1 MAIFTR
7 TWWEAAGK
15 RAAYTALAA
24 LLPAVTLL
32 TLGEVT
38 AVYVAGMAAA
48 AALLS
53 LATSLAGIPETTA
66 AAVPL
71 WRAIT
76 TRTLKTAGQVALPA
90 LAAVT
95 VVTELDWQGLA
106 VQVAGAALTTLIRTV
121 MAYLPEVAPAA
132 VEEAP
137 TGDVI
142 PYVDEVDLT
151 PPPDGYEPR
160 YRAEP

>member
-1 MAIFTR
+1 MSVFTA
-7 TWWEAAGK
+7 TWWDAAWK
-15 RAAYTALAA
+15 RAAYTVLAA
-24 LLPAVTLL
+24 ILPAVTLL
-32 TLGEVT
+32 LIGEVT
-38 AVYVAGMAAA
+38 ALYVAGMAAA

-53 LATSLAGIPETTA
+53 LATSLAGIPETGPT
-66 AAVPL
+66 AVPL
-71 WRAIT
+71 WRAII

-106 VQVAGAALTTLIRTV
+106 VQVGGAALTTLIRTV
-121 MAYLPEVAPAA
+121 MANLPETAPAA
-132 VEEAP
+132 PAP

-142 PYVDEVDLT
+142 PYEVDLT

>member
-1 MAIFTR
+1 MTIFTR
-7 TWWEAAGK
+7 TWWDAAAK

-24 LLPAVTLL
+24 VLPAATLL
-32 TLGEVT
+32 VLGEVSP
-38 AVYVAGMAAA
+38 VYVAGMAAA

-53 LATSLAGIPETTA
+53 LATSLAGIPETGA

-71 WRAIT
+71 WRAVI

-95 VVTELDWQGLA
+95 VVTELDWQGMA
-106 VQVAGAALTTLIRTV
+106 VQVGGAALTTLIRTV
-121 MAYLPEVAPAA
+121 MSYLPETAPAA
-132 VEEAP
+132 PAP

-142 PYVDEVDLT
+142 PYEDEVDLT
-151 PPPDGYEPR
+151 PPPDGYEFW
-160 YRAEP
+160 YWVDG

>member
-1 MAIFTR
+1 MSVFTA
-7 TWWEAAGK
+7 TWWDAAAK
-15 RAAYTALAA
+15 RALYTALAA
-24 LLPAVTLL
+24 ILPAVTLL
-32 TLGEVT
+32 LIGEVSP
-38 AVYVAGMAAA
+38 VYVAGMAAA

-53 LATSLAGIPETTA
+53 LATSLAGIPETGA

-71 WRAIT
+71 WRAII
-76 TRTLKTAGQVALPA
+76 TRTLKTAAQVALPA

-106 VQVAGAALTTLIRTV
+106 VQVGGAALTTLIRTV
-121 MAYLPEVAPAA
+121 MANLPETAAPNAP
-132 VEEAP
+132 P

-142 PYVDEVDLT
+142 PYEDEVDLT

-160 YRAEP
+160 YRADG

>member
-1 MAIFTR
+1 MSVFTAA
-7 TWWEAAGK
+7 WWDAAWK
-15 RAAYTALAA
+15 RAAYTVLAA
-24 LLPAVTLL
+24 ILPAVTLL
-32 TLGEVT
+32 LIGEVSP
-38 AVYVAGMAAA
+38 VYVAGMAAA

-53 LATSLAGIPETTA
+53 LATSLAGIPETTGTP
-66 AAVPL
+66 VPL
-71 WRAIT
+71 WRAIV

-106 VQVAGAALTTLIRTV
+106 VQVGGAALTTLIRTV
-121 MAYLPEVAPAA
+121 MSYLPETAPAA
-132 VEEAP
+132 PAP

-142 PYVDEVDLT
+142 PYEDEVDLT

-160 YRAEP
+160 YRADG

>member
-1 MAIFTR
+1 MAVFTP
-7 TWWEAAGK
+7 TWWAAAGK

-24 LLPAVTLL
+24 VLPAATLL
-32 TLGEVT
+32 ALGDVHIL
-38 AVYVAGMAAA
+38 YVAGMAAA

-53 LATSLAGIPETTA
+53 LATSLAGIPETTGT
-66 AAVPL
+66 AVPL
-71 WRAIT
+71 WRAIA

-106 VQVAGAALTTLIRTV
+106 VQVGGAALTTLIRTV
-121 MAYLPEVAPAA
+121 MAYLPEVEPASPP
-132 VEEAP
+132 P

-142 PYVDEVDLT
+142 PFEDEVDLT
-151 PPPDGYEPR
+151 PPPEGYVPRHLADG
-160 YRAEP
+160 